1 MTDLSPGGTLPAGG
15 ALSVLPA
22 DHYLHPSLPTV
33 WFGAVMFAL
42 TMYLALDG
50 FDFGI
55 GLLYATRDEEA
66 DRETLLA
73 AFGPVWDANEVWLVA
88 FGTMLLAAFPRVYS
102 KLLADHYLV
111 TIAFVMALLFRGVAP
126 ELREQRDEERW
137 QRACDRSFVAGSA
150 LAPLFFGLLAGSWV
164 FAVSPVS
171 LPAVLTGVGLVALS
185 VVTGAAFLAA
195 KTRPE
200 LAASVSRYGIAATA
214 VYLVGV
220 VALLGVVVAT
230 DASGAGTIRSIPGVA
245 VVVLSALAGCFGV
258 VFAHREQYRAW
269 LVSAF
274 SLPILL
280 ATLLGA
286 LLYPTIYPS
295 TGLTVADAA
304 VSPLALNMT
313 TVLGLP
319 VLLVVLWYF
328 RFLYGV
334 FSGPVRSESYSP

>member
-1 MTDLSPGGTLPAGG
+1 MIDCSSGGTVQPEGVLSILP
-15 ALSVLPA
+15 V
-22 DHYLHPSLPTV
+22 DQYLVPSLPTV

-42 TMYLALDG
+42 AMYLALDG

-55 GLLYATRDEEA
+55 GMLYATRDDEA

-111 TIAFVMALLFRGVAP
+111 SIAFVLALLFRGVAP
-126 ELREQRDEERW
+126 ELREQRDEKRW
-137 QRACDRSFVAGSA
+137 QRACDRCFVAGST

-164 FAVSPVS
+164 FAVSPLS
-171 LPAVLTGVGLVALS
+171 LPAVLTGVGLVSLS
-185 VVTGAAFLAA
+185 VVTGGAYLAA
-195 KTRPE
+195 RARPE
-200 LAASVSRYGIAATA
+200 LAASVSRYGIAATLA
-214 VYLVGV
+214 YLGGV

-230 DASGAGTIRSIPGVA
+230 DATGADTVLSIPAVAIVFLSAVAGSSGA
-245 VVVLSALAGCFGV
+245 
-258 VFAHREQYRAW
+258 VFAHRGQYRSW
-269 LVSAF
+269 LGSAF
-274 SLPILL
+274 SLPFLL
-280 ATLLGA
+280 TALVAA

-295 TGLTVADAA
+295 TGLTVGDAV

-313 TVLGLP
+313 TVFGLP

-328 RFLYGV
+328 RYLYGV
-334 FSGPVRSESYSP
+334 FSGPIEGDSYGT